1 MACKIPFFWKEGNG
15 LDCEFRIIVVN
26 RKNHYLTSRTNPPLQ
41 MALIKV
47 PTSFNI
53 EVEFE
58 IPEFYKRLF
67 SLLIDVLMEIVY
79 LFIATKIMRAIT
91 ENYDFTDDDSMYDLS
106 AIGMLLILPVMV
118 YHVVLEITMNGQSIG
133 KKIMGI
139 RVVNENGGR
148 PSISQFLIRWL
159 LRVSDL
165 WILAIL
171 FILSTRGMA
180 GSVETGFLLL
190 AALAFLVTDIVLVVS
205 SKKGQRI
212 GDILAKTILIR
223 ISSKASIEET
233 IFQEVEDS
241 YTPSFPAIMQL
252 SDRDINAI
260 KSILETSRKKNDHS
274 MAMSAA
280 DKIKNHLQIHSDL
293 DPYTFLD
300 VLLKDYNYLSVK

>member
-1 MACKIPFFWKEGNG
+1 
-15 LDCEFRIIVVN
+15 
-26 RKNHYLTSRTNPPLQ
+26 

-274 MAMSAA
+274 MAMAAA